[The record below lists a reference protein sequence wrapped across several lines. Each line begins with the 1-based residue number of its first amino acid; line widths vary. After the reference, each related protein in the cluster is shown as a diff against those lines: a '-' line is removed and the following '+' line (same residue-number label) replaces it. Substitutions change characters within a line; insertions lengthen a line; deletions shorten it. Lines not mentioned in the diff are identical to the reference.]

1 MVGSGSPSGVD
12 HGAGAAKDFSCAQRL
27 TAQARTAWPQL
38 AAVHVRHC
46 GQFAHVDGELAAG
59 ESIKLMRLH

>member
-1 MVGSGSPSGVD
+1 MP
-12 HGAGAAKDFSCAQRL
+12 GAGGLWLVAP
-27 TAQARTAWPQL
+27 ARRRPQL
-38 AAVHVRHC
+38 AAAHVRHC